1 MSSNFNSQPPLVMPS
16 PSRVNRALTSLE
28 RCGCR
33 RLWEELTDMSIEGKL
48 CELVI
53 TRLRLC
59 VAEQCW
65 SDADVE
71 SISLTNHDRS
81 VPYPD
86 VVHRC
91 LINKLTNAKNRKTEV
106 YEAIADQR
114 KLLEAKHR
122 TCNVQWRRDLNTL
135 SKVTKAK
142 VRDRESVRRKE
153 IIDEINS
160 LIRSSTWQ
168 SLVDIEKV
176 CNLTNGQVSTTE
188 LELLS
193 LGTDFKLENS
203 NRSLLEVP
211 VAFKRFD
218 SKYRTKSGKP
228 YLHSDKVK

>member
-1 MSSNFNSQPPLVMPS
+1 MGRTHRYVYRTP
-16 PSRVNRALTSLE
+16 
-28 RCGCR
+28 
-33 RLWEELTDMSIEGKL
+33 GKL

-122 TCNVQWRRDLNTL
+122 TCNVQ
-135 SKVTKAK
+135 
-142 VRDRESVRRKE
+142 
-153 IIDEINS
+153 
-160 LIRSSTWQ
+160 
-168 SLVDIEKV
+168 
-176 CNLTNGQVSTTE
+176 
-188 LELLS
+188 
-193 LGTDFKLENS
+193 
-203 NRSLLEVP
+203 
-211 VAFKRFD
+211 
-218 SKYRTKSGKP
+218 
-228 YLHSDKVK
+228 